1 MIVTANMLT
10 PRIRTGITSR
20 VKASLAGFC
29 MSESLSYVRFN
40 SSIAKVLVF
49 HETAIIIKQYW

>member
-20 VKASLAGFC
+20 VKASLAGI
-29 MSESLSYVRFN
+29 LHVRKPILRTF
-40 SSIAKVLVF
+40 
-49 HETAIIIKQYW
+49 